1 MKTLSRVA
9 AVASGLALT
18 AAATVGL
25 ATSASAYSTTPNG
38 PLSWTPDGPVHAV
51 LNAGGVTYV
60 GGAFTGGVAEIN
72 SSTGAVVWN
81 GNANGDVR
89 ALALSSD
96 GSHLII
102 GGAFT
107 TVAGATHKK
116 LASLGASSGAVVP
129 TWKAAAGGTV
139 RDIVVSGSTAY
150 FGGIFTRQNG
160 VVQGGLG
167 AVNVDTG
174 KVVPAFNASTNR
186 SVFGLAVSG
195 SRLYIAGNYT
205 AVNGSNRNSLSSWN
219 LATNSL
225 DEWNP
230 ARTCS
235 GCDQYW
241 DVAVDANTAYVG
253 SSGPGGRLGAYDI
266 TSGASRFRTIAADG
280 DVQALTISGGLVYA
294 GGHFATIA
302 GQPRKILAAVNES
315 TGALA
320 PFSANFV
327 TSYPGI
333 WALDARSST
342 LYVGGNFTAAGP
354 TPPKRFPYLAFFP
367 M

>member
-1 MKTLSRVA
+1 
-9 AVASGLALT
+9 
-18 AAATVGL
+18 
-25 ATSASAYSTTPNG
+25 
-38 PLSWTPDGPVHAV
+38 
-51 LNAGGVTYV
+51 
-60 GGAFTGGVAEIN
+60 
-72 SSTGAVVWN
+72 
-81 GNANGDVR
+81 
-89 ALALSSD
+89 
-96 GSHLII
+96 
-102 GGAFT
+102 
-107 TVAGATHKK
+107 
-116 LASLGASSGAVVP
+116 VP
-129 TWKAAAGGTV
+129 TWRAAAGGTV
-139 RDIVVSGSTAY
+139 RDIVVSGGTAY

-174 KVVPAFNASTNR
+174 KVVPAFNASTNK
-186 SVFGLAVSG
+186 SVFGLALSG
-195 SRLYIAGNYT
+195 SRLYIAGSYT

-219 LATNSL
+219 LTTKSL
-225 DEWNP
+225 DNWNP

-266 TSGASRFRTIAADG
+266 TSGASRFTTIAADG

-294 GGHFATIA
+294 GGHFGTIA
-302 GQPRKILAAVNES
+302 GQPRKILAAVNET
-315 TGALA
+315 TGALN

-333 WALDARSST
+333 WALDAHSST